1 MEAKLTDS
9 LSFLEDPKKGIRKR
23 MKEPRDFEKYRELI
37 ANTPEKAP
45 EKLRR
50 FRDG

>member
-1 MEAKLTDS
+1 MEAKLS
-9 LSFLEDPKKGIRKR
+9 NFLSFLGDPKKGTRER
-23 MKEPRDFEKYRELI
+23 MEERLDFEKCRELI
-37 ANTPEKAP
+37 ANMPEKAL